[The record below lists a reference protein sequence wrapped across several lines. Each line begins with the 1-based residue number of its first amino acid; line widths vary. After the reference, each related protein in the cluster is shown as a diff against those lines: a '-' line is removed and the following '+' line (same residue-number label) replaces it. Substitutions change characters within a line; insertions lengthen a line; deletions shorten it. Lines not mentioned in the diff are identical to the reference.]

1 MGWLKLSKN
10 IAVLDIGTTGVR
22 ILAAKVNEGDCPI
35 LLPKQPFRA
44 GV

>member
-22 ILAAKVNEGDCPI
+22 ILAAKVNEGGL